1 MNVRRMATLNFA
13 WIWGCEMSNKLQGM
27 AWGLPLPANAKL
39 VLVALADAASDD
51 EGVCWIGNSLLRA
64 KASVS
69 KTSLTYILSAFQAI
83 GIIRRDP
90 RFRENGGQSSSFK
103 YLTIPVLKKEEED
116 EFLEKYNIAYAAAR
130 ISKKPPCHAVTGG
143 EGSPSDT
150 GGITLGDHP
159 RVTQSDHQEPLVY
172 PLFEIEEEDGV
183 CEVVVVSVSSS
194 LPALVIPMVMEHLP
208 TLLVEQAID
217 KAVTKLATRSPSG
230 YRRRLL
236 EGLAAGDQGWIET
249 VSEFIKQV
257 QATSEAPWK
266 LEERMRREDGERNQL
281 ALINCGFTN
290 PGEAYAATKASRE
303 GMQDDF

>member
-1 MNVRRMATLNFA
+1 MKNT
-13 WIWGCEMSNKLQGM
+13 ISHIK
-27 AWGLPLPANAKL
+27 
-39 VLVALADAASDD
+39 
-51 EGVCWIGNSLLRA
+51 
-64 KASVS
+64 
-69 KTSLTYILSAFQAI
+69 
-83 GIIRRDP
+83 P
-90 RFRENGGQSSSFK
+90 RGGRK
-103 YLTIPVLKKEEED
+103 
-116 EFLEKYNIAYAAAR
+116 R
-130 ISKKPPCHAVTGG
+130 
-143 EGSPSDT
+143 
-150 GGITLGDHP
+150 P

-217 KAVTKLATRSPSG
+217 KAVTKLAKRSPSG

-281 ALINCGFTN
+281 AIINCGFTN